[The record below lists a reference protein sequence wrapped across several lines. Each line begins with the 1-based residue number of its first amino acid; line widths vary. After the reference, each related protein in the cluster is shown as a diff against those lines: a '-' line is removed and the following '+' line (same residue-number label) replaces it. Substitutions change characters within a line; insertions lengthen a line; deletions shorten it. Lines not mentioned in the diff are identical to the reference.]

1 MNQARGQVSEQ
12 AYMTQRNIQN
22 QAQTRGL
29 GSSGLTNLANF
40 QAQQQAGQAI
50 SDIEQQ
56 NQAVQGEAMNVRR
69 SLMNELSGATRSADL
84 TYAQQI
90 AENDERQF
98 QQEQS
103 LREFDI
109 NFLTN
114 IAELTRVGQGDLAK
128 KLSNAYYNGDID
140 TSPEGIAE
148 FIKDAD
154 SKNQYDP
161 TLMEQIGL
169 GGNTD
174 GLRSIA
180 NAQEVGGGALA
191 GLSAAAMFIPGA
203 QGLGLAGGL
212 AGTGSM
218 AMAKNADIW
227 RDSGN
232 QTYTIG
238 SNQITTTS
246 REDAKQQITQALSQ
260 MNSQVA
266 SGAIKVDIG
275 RFGHVTF
282 TVGDTKKQYKTLGA
296 AVQALRDKVE
306 EHQG

>member
-12 AYMTQRNIQN
+12 AHMTQRNIQN
-22 QAQTRGL
+22 QAQSRGL
-29 GSSGLTNLANF
+29 GSSGLTNLAGF

-69 SLMNELSGATRSADL
+69 SLMNELSGATRGADL
-84 TYAQQI
+84 TYAQQLS
-90 AENDERQF
+90 ESDERQF
-98 QQEQS
+98 SQEQATRDS
-103 LREFDI
+103 NV
-109 NFLTN
+109 NFLST
-114 IAELTRVGQGDLAK
+114 IAQMAIDNPGLAEQI
-128 KLSNAYYNGDID
+128 SSIYYGGGDID
-140 TSPEGIAE
+140 ADTV
-148 FIKDAD
+148 KDVVD
-154 SKNQYDP
+154 SANPLNQYDP
-161 TLMEQIGL
+161 TSMEKIGL
-169 GGNTD
+169 GDKAD
-174 GLRSIA
+174 GLRNLS

-191 GLSAAAMFIPGA
+191 GLSAAAMFIPGL

-227 RDSGN
+227 RDSGK

-238 SNQITTTS
+238 GNEITTTS

-282 TVGDTKKQYKTLGA
+282 TVGDTKTQYKTLGA

-306 EHQG
+306 QK

>member
-22 QAQTRGL
+22 QAQARGL
-29 GSSGLTNLANF
+29 GSSGLANLAGF

-69 SLMNELSGATRSADL
+69 SLMNELSSTTRGADL
-84 TYAQQI
+84 SYAQQI
-90 AENDERQF
+90 AESDERQF
-98 QQEQS
+98 QQQQATRDS
-103 LREFDI
+103 NI
-109 NFLTN
+109 NFLST
-114 IAELTRVGQGDLAK
+114 IAQMAIDNPGLAEQ
-128 KLSNAYYNGDID
+128 LSSIYYGGGAVNAD
-140 TSPEGIAE
+140 TVRDVINSSNPL
-148 FIKDAD
+148 
-154 SKNQYDP
+154 NQYDP

-169 GGNTD
+169 GAGADARRNV
-174 GLRSIA
+174 A
-180 NAQEVGGGALA
+180 NIQEVGGGALA
-191 GLSAAAMFIPGA
+191 GLSAAAMAIPGA

-227 RDSGN
+227 RDTGK

-238 SNQITTTS
+238 GNQITTTS

-260 MNSQVA
+260 VNSQVA
-266 SGAIKVDIG
+266 SGAIKVSVG

-282 TVGDTKKQYKTLGA
+282 TIGDTKKQYKTLGE
-296 AVQALRDKVE
+296 AVQALRDKMG
-306 EHQG
+306 QQ

>member
-22 QAQTRGL
+22 QAQSRGL
-29 GSSGLTNLANF
+29 GSSGLTNLAGF

-98 QQEQS
+98 QQERS
-103 LREFDI
+103 LREFDV
-109 NFLTN
+109 NFLSTL
-114 IAELTRVGQGDLAK
+114 AE
-128 KLSNAYYNGDID
+128 LSNAGQGNLAQQLASAYYSGDID

-148 FIKDAD
+148 FIKGTDPL
-154 SKNQYDP
+154 NQYDP
-161 TLMEQIGL
+161 TLMERIGL
-169 GGNTD
+169 GGSADAKRNM
-174 GLRSIA
+174 A
-180 NAQEVGGGALA
+180 NVQEVGGGALA

-266 SGAIKVDIG
+266 SGAIKVSVG
-275 RFGHVTF
+275 RFGHITF
-282 TVGDTKKQYKTLGA
+282 SVGDTKKQYKTLGE
-296 AVQALRDKVE
+296 AVQALRDKLG
-306 EHQG
+306 QQ